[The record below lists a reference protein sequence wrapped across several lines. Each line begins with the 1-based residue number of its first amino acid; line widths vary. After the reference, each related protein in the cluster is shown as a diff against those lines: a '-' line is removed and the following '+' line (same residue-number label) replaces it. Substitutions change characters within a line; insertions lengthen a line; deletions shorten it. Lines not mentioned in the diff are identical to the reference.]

1 MIYFLKN
8 NMCYIYIYIL
18 LNNIEYYY
26 YILLNI
32 SVKLLHINK

>member
-8 NMCYIYIYIL
+8 NMCYYIYIL